1 MEYSQYDME
10 YLVSQYEM
18 LEQVYQHPDSLGKER
33 IEKMKLA
40 FDSFDK
46 DGNGNLDR
54 DEAADLLKMHFK
66 DIGIN
71 KVPTQEEI
79 DEFFNKLDEDRSN
92 TIEFKEFKVFMLHN
106 VKRQI
111 IKPLADYLRGEGFNL
126 EETGN
131 MWSWSEKAAQRA

>member
-1 MEYSQYDME
+1 MDYSKIDME

-54 DEAADLLKMHFK
+54 EEAADLLKMHFK

-71 KVPTQEEI
+71 KVPSLEEI
-79 DEFFNKLDEDRSN
+79 DEFFDKLDVDRSN
-92 TIEFKEFKVFMLHN
+92 TIEFGEFKIFMLNN

-111 IKPLADYLRGEGFNL
+111 IKPLADYLKGEGFNL
-126 EETGN
+126 EETGT
-131 MWSWSEKAAQRA
+131 MWSW

>member
-1 MEYSQYDME
+1 MDYSKIDME

-54 DEAADLLKMHFK
+54 EEAADLLKMHFK

-71 KVPTQEEI
+71 KVPSLEEI
-79 DEFFNKLDEDRSN
+79 DEFFDKLDVDRSN
-92 TIEFKEFKVFMLHN
+92 TIEFGEFKIFMLNN
-106 VKRQI
+106 VKR
-111 IKPLADYLRGEGFNL
+111 
-126 EETGN
+126 
-131 MWSWSEKAAQRA
+131 